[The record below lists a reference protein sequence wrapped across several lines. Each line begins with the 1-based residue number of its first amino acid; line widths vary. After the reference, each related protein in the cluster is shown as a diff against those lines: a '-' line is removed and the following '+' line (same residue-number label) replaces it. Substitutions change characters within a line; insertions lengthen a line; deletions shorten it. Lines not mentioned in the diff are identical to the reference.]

1 MFLFIYSRKL
11 FSFADVMYNFLFI
24 FQFNSENFLR
34 LQIFYEDLSVSKTIN
49 EEAYKVNLRVHMY
62 LTNRVWGTRWENIGP
77 KWYSPSVVRSV
88 QNRPRANIPLVR
100 YRARFVNYTLARMKL
115 FRGNM
120 LRSWKNITN
129 FQRTILIWSRV
140 TVYSRL
146 MLNNSKGKRRRKI
159 FSVKASSLRNLS
171 HKSTRISSRV
181 IVQDHSR
188 QFPIQNI
195 GPVKAQSDS

>member
-49 EEAYKVNLRVHMY
+49 EEAYKVNLRVYMY
-62 LTNRVWGTRWENIGP
+62 LTNRVWGTKWENTGP
-77 KWYSPSVVRSV
+77 KGYSPSVVRSV
-88 QNRPRANIPLVR
+88 QNRPRADIPLVR
-100 YRARFVNYTLARMKL
+100 YRARFVNYTLARLKL

-171 HKSTRISSRV
+171 HKSTRTSSRV

>member
-1 MFLFIYSRKL
+1 MEFRATLNFRKSVWL
-11 FSFADVMYNFLFI
+11 NDWMISL
-24 FQFNSENFLR
+24 FLR

-62 LTNRVWGTRWENIGP
+62 LTNRVWGTKWENIGP
-77 KWYSPSVVRSV
+77 KGYSPSVVRSV

-100 YRARFVNYTLARMKL
+100 YRARFVNYTLARLKL

-120 LRSWKNITN
+120 LRSWKNIIN
-129 FQRTILIWSRV
+129 FKRTILIWSRV

-159 FSVKASSLRNLS
+159 FSVKASSFRNLS
-171 HKSTRISSRV
+171 HKSTRTSSRV

-188 QFPIQNI
+188 QFPVQNI
-195 GPVKAQSDS
+195 GPVKAQSES